1 MSRART
7 GVATIGGTAMARIG
21 WGLLAA
27 VLGIMLA
34 GASVVVQRPGAMTV
48 DDMRRRAPGSSN
60 GYCSAGP
67 PVGGWPFA
75 FLYDSPGTSVLG
87 KLGPEDDVRAWAF
100 VADAAVYGGRS
111 RPGARR
117 RSGAA
122 TTRGRSRP
130 V

>member
-1 MSRART
+1 
-7 GVATIGGTAMARIG
+7 MARIG

-48 DDMRRRAPGSSN
+48 DDMCRRAPGSSN

-100 VADAAVYGGRS
+100 VADAAVYGGLV
-111 RPGARR
+111 GALVLVVGRVRR
-117 RSGAA
+117 RRVAEAA
-122 TTRGRSRP
+122 RSDEPFSAADRW
-130 V
+130 